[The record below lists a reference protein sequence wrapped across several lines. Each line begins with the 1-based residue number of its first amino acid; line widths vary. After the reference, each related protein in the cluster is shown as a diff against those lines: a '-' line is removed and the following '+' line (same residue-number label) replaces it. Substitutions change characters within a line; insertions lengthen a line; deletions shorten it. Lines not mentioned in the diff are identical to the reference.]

1 MTNDTREPLTSLLG
15 LLYVAHPWHGIAAGP
30 RAPDVVTVYVE
41 MVPTDTVKYE
51 VDKGTGH
58 LKLDRPQRYSSMCPA
73 PYGFVPQTFCG
84 EEVAAL
90 AASRTDRRGIV
101 GDGDPLDVCVLTERS
116 INHGGVLV
124 TARPIGGLRMFD
136 GEEADDK
143 IVAVL
148 EGDATYG
155 ALTDIGACPASLV
168 DRLRH
173 YFLSYKD
180 MPGETARKTEITDV
194 YGAAEARDV
203 VQRSIADYR
212 TRFGA
217 LAALVAE
224 AIGRE

>member
-1 MTNDTREPLTSLLG
+1 VTNEAREPLNSLLG
-15 LLYVAHPWHGIAAGP
+15 LLYVAHPWHGIAPGP

-51 VDKGTGH
+51 VDKSTGH
-58 LKLDRPQRYSSMCPA
+58 LKLDRPQRYSSMSPA

-84 EEVAAL
+84 DEVAAL
-90 AASRTDRRGIV
+90 AGRRTGREGIV

-136 GEEADDK
+136 GQEADDK

-155 ALTDIGACPASLV
+155 ALTDIGACPPSLV

-180 MPGETARKTEITDV
+180 MPGDAARKTEITDV
-194 YGAAEARDV
+194 YGLAEARDV

-212 TRFGA
+212 ARFGA
-217 LAALVAE
+217 LSALVAE
-224 AIGRE
+224 AIGR

>member
-1 MTNDTREPLTSLLG
+1 MNEAREPLHSLLG
-15 LLYVAHPWHGIAAGP
+15 LLYVAHPWHGVAPGP
-30 RAPDVVTVYVE
+30 RAPDALTVYVE

-51 VDKGTGH
+51 VDKSTGH

-84 EEVAAL
+84 DEVAAL
-90 AASRTDRRGIV
+90 AAGRTGRTGV
-101 GDGDPLDVCVLTERS
+101 AGDGDPLDVCVLTERA

-136 GEEADDK
+136 GDEADDK

-155 ALTDIGACPASLV
+155 ALDDIGACPASLI

-180 MPGETARKTEITDV
+180 MPGDVARKTEITDV
-194 YGAAEARDV
+194 YRAAEARDV
-203 VQRSIADYR
+203 VRRAIADYR
-212 TRFGA
+212 ARFGA

-224 AIGRE
+224 AISR

>member
-1 MTNDTREPLTSLLG
+1 LTNDTREPLTSLLG

-30 RAPDVVTVYVE
+30 HAPDVVTVYVE

-51 VDKGTGH
+51 VDKATGH

-84 EEVAAL
+84 DEVAAL
-90 AASRTDRRGIV
+90 AAGRTGRTGV
-101 GDGDPLDVCVLTERS
+101 AGDGDPLDVCVLTERA

-136 GEEADDK
+136 GDEADDK

-155 ALTDIGACPASLV
+155 ALDDIGACPASLI

-180 MPGETARKTEITDV
+180 MPGDVARKTEITDV

-203 VQRSIADYR
+203 VRRAIADYR
-212 TRFGA
+212 ARFGA
-217 LAALVAE
+217 LAARVAG
-224 AIGRE
+224 AISR

>member
-1 MTNDTREPLTSLLG
+1 MTNDPREPLHSLLG
-15 LLYVAHPWHGIAAGP
+15 LLYVAHPWHGIAPGP
-30 RAPDVVTVYVE
+30 RVPEVVTVYVE
-41 MVPTDTVKYE
+41 MVPSDTVKYE
-51 VDKGTGH
+51 VDKGSGH
-58 LKLDRPQRYSSMCPA
+58 LRLDRPQRYSSMCPA

-84 EEVAAL
+84 EAVAAL
-90 AASRTDRRGIV
+90 AASRAHRSGIA
-101 GDGDPLDVCVLTERS
+101 GDGDPLDVCVLTERA

-155 ALTDIGACPASLV
+155 ALTDISACPASLI

-180 MPGETARKTEITDV
+180 MPGEVARKTEITDV
-194 YGAAEARDV
+194 YGAAEAHEV
-203 VQRSIADYR
+203 VQRSISDYR
-212 TRFGA
+212 GRFGA

-224 AIGRE
+224 AIGR

>member
-1 MTNDTREPLTSLLG
+1 MNEAREPLHSLLG
-15 LLYVAHPWHGIAAGP
+15 LLYVAHPWHGVAPGP
-30 RAPDVVTVYVE
+30 RAPEALTVYVE

-51 VDKGTGH
+51 VDKSTGH

-84 EEVAAL
+84 DEVAAL
-90 AASRTDRRGIV
+90 AAGRTGRTGV
-101 GDGDPLDVCVLTERS
+101 AGDGDPLDVCVLTERA

-136 GEEADDK
+136 GDEADDK

-155 ALTDIGACPASLV
+155 ALDDIGACPASLI

-180 MPGETARKTEITDV
+180 MPGDVARKTEITDV

-203 VQRSIADYR
+203 VRRAIADYR
-212 TRFGA
+212 ARFGA
-217 LAALVAE
+217 LAARVAG
-224 AIGRE
+224 AISR